1 MAVKKSAFGC
11 LNAVGTFLSYS
22 ATLTKVDHI
31 AEDWAIF
38 FSEKTDV
45 EMGNSTEEA
54 FEKQIGSLDEPID
67 ILDRRFRR
75 FFESFGIKIPIV
87 PRRHTT

>member
-1 MAVKKSAFGC
+1 
-11 LNAVGTFLSYS
+11 
-22 ATLTKVDHI
+22 
-31 AEDWAIF
+31 
-38 FSEKTDV
+38 
-45 EMGNSTEEA
+45 MGNSTAEA

-75 FFESFGIKIPIV
+75 FFESFGIKVPIV